1 MPAVPLQL
9 TYALGY
15 SFGNLCVKFK
25 KLKKANQFQNACHNE
40 SNTIFKEASKLYL
53 YI

>member
-15 SFGNLCVKFK
+15 SFGNLCFKFK
-25 KLKKANQFQNACHNE
+25 KLKKANQSQNACHNE